1 MSRNRT
7 RTSYGLQLGQVY
19 SYGLNKSY
27 GSALSSGYSFSSGY
41 TPSYSSY
48 LSRVVG
54 GHYSNT
60 TTTTP
65 DFYKKSYTNDNFT
78 GKPTVSPARYSKY
91 SQDRTR
97 PDSEALEI
105 S

>member
-1 MSRNRT
+1 MT
-7 RTSYGLQLGQVY
+7 ITI
-19 SYGLNKSY
+19 
-27 GSALSSGYSFSSGY
+27 
-41 TPSYSSY
+41 
-48 LSRVVG
+48 
-54 GHYSNT
+54 
-60 TTTTP
+60 TP

-78 GKPTVSPARYSKY
+78 GKPTVSPARYSRY